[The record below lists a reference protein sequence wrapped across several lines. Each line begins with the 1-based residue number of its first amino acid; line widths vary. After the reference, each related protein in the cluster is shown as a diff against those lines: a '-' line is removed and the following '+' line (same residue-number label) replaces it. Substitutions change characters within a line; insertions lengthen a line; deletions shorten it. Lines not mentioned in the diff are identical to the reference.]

1 MATTN
6 IPPISKADI
15 YMNLLEPLDLDL
27 KLDILGRLSASIKNM
42 VSTNR
47 VKESNSTDFFAGL
60 GDGWKDGL
68 TTDEVMSQL
77 YADRTSN
84 KTRPNINL

>member
-1 MATTN
+1 MMTTN
-6 IPPISKADI
+6 VTEMSKTDI

-27 KLDILGRLSASIKNM
+27 KLDILGRLSTSIKKM
-42 VSTNR
+42 VTTNKI
-47 VKESNSTDFFAGL
+47 KEASSADFFAEL

-68 TTDEVMSQL
+68 TTDEVMNHL

-84 KTRPNINL
+84 KTRPDINL